1 MLYERT
7 HRNIT
12 DGDQH
17 LSNTNQLT
25 RFVLLCSAQQ
35 LGART
40 HSAQHQIQLN
50 KGADTD
56 TTRPLQ
62 RECRHTLP
70 ALNNIVPGMMSVAI
84 SLFIATVSTLAFLI
98 LRPYLWGVS
107 LAVYLFAAFVAF
119 LLIYITFTLF
129 LLITGYGIARRLQ
142 IEIDEKFG
150 SRA

>member
-1 MLYERT
+1 MNELTAASLTAISIFLTLTSLLGSFFYVP
-7 HRNIT
+7 
-12 DGDQH
+12 
-17 LSNTNQLT
+17 LSNWVRELIALNTKW
-25 RFVLLCSAQQ
+25 
-35 LGART
+35 
-40 HSAQHQIQLN
+40 QLN

-129 LLITGYGIARRLQ
+129 LLIRGYGIARRLQ